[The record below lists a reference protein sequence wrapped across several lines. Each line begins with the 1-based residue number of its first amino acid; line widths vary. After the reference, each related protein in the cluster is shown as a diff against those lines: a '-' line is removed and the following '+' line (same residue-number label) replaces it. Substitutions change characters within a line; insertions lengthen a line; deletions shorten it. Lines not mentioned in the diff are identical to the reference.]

1 MTSLFKFFTSKGQVA
16 AFGLGLICSLIAIM
30 SIVGGVNSNYSM
42 SDDLNSIMKSNP
54 EASFD
59 FFNPAISVVLFL
71 VVVALALTIIFG
83 LLGLFSD
90 LKGSMK
96 FLIGMGLVAVLF
108 FILYSTADAE
118 MTGRL
123 GMLSE
128 KFNVSTNVSKLI
140 TAGVSTA
147 VYSIIV
153 AAVAAAVMEIM
164 NLFK

>member
-1 MTSLFKFFTSKGQVA
+1 MTSLFKFFTSKGQLA
-16 AFGLGLICSLIAIM
+16 AFALGLICSLIAVG

-59 FFNPAISVVLFL
+59 FFNPAISVVIFL
-71 VVVALALTIIFG
+71 IIVALVLAVVFG

-96 FLIGMGLVAVLF
+96 FLIGLGLVVALF
-108 FILYSTADAE
+108 FILYATAGVE
-118 MTGRL
+118 TTGRL
-123 GMLSE
+123 GMLTE
-128 KFNVSTNVSKLI
+128 KFNVSDNVSRLI
-140 TAGVSTA
+140 TAGTKTA